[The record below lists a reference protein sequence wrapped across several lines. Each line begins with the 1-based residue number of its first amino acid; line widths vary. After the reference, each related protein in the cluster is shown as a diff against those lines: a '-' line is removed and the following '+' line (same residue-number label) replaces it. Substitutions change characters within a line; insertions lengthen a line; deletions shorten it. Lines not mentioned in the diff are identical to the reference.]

1 MSNVR
6 AFISKYFKDTVKY
19 RPNDC
24 DGEIGL
30 PYRFT
35 TPCANEMFVNMFYW
49 DTYFTNVGLIAEGNI
64 ELAKN
69 NADNMRFLI
78 NKLGFMPNSNNILC
92 NSQPPFYYKMVEDV
106 FEVTKDKEWLK
117 ESYDALAREHNF
129 WQTERIAPNGLNV
142 YGPHKDYDE
151 SLIEWRYN
159 YFKSRYKGY
168 EAKTEE
174 DKVNA
179 AHTIFTMCES
189 GWDCNSRFENAGEF
203 YNPIDL
209 NSLLYG
215 HEKAMAKFAA
225 ILGNGEEEL
234 WNRRAAERKEK
245 MLKYMFDPKRGFFL
259 DYNYKE
265 NKLSP
270 VESAASLYPM
280 FVGLIDFPEK
290 TAELLKDKLLLKYGV
305 SASVPGEYKYGLQWD
320 YPNIWPPIQYIAY
333 IACKNYGYD
342 KLAKQI
348 SDIYVNLI
356 DKSFER
362 TGNLWE
368 KYNGLTGEVA
378 NEDYNAPKMMGWT
391 AGIYLYFT
399 LIK

>member
-159 YFKSRYKGY
+159 YFKSRYK
-168 EAKTEE
+168 
-174 DKVNA
+174 
-179 AHTIFTMCES
+179 
-189 GWDCNSRFENAGEF
+189 
-203 YNPIDL
+203 
-209 NSLLYG
+209 
-215 HEKAMAKFAA
+215 AMKQ
-225 ILGNGEEEL
+225 N
-234 WNRRAAERKEK
+234 
-245 MLKYMFDPKRGFFL
+245 DRG
-259 DYNYKE
+259 
-265 NKLSP
+265 
-270 VESAASLYPM
+270 
-280 FVGLIDFPEK
+280 
-290 TAELLKDKLLLKYGV
+290 
-305 SASVPGEYKYGLQWD
+305 
-320 YPNIWPPIQYIAY
+320 
-333 IACKNYGYD
+333 
-342 KLAKQI
+342 
-348 SDIYVNLI
+348 
-356 DKSFER
+356 R
-362 TGNLWE
+362 
-368 KYNGLTGEVA
+368 
-378 NEDYNAPKMMGWT
+378 
-391 AGIYLYFT
+391 
-399 LIK
+399 